1 MGSLCNAYQSW
12 QMGLAKFQSNFTD
25 LAVSFFQRVC
35 APCSLIFYMKVS
47 RTLQSQNVFGS
58 QRKTLVSSSHN
69 NFQSAPLSLKSVN
82 LLTCILGHNSNLEE
96 GVMLGSFYTG
106 YQTHINLFHTSFHV
120 SLSHQHSTTV
130 SFETKLSYILS
141 WFSSVYHSI
150 ELLKL
155 LYCKF

>member
-1 MGSLCNAYQSW
+1 
-12 QMGLAKFQSNFTD
+12 
-25 LAVSFFQRVC
+25 
-35 APCSLIFYMKVS
+35 MKVS

-58 QRKTLVSSSHN
+58 QRKTLVSPSHN
-69 NFQSAPLSLKSVN
+69 NFHSAPLSLKSVN

-96 GVMLGSFYTG
+96 GVMVGSFYTG
-106 YQTHINLFHTSFHV
+106 YLTHINLFHTSFHV

-155 LYCKF
+155 LYCKFWLSRREQNVSAEEVHRKNSLSAIIIYLWVKSRVW